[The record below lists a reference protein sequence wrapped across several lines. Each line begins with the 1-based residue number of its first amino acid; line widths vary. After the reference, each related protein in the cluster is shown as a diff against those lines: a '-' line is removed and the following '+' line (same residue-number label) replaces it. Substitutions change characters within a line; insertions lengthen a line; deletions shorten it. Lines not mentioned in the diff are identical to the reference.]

1 MQRAASI
8 EREQNEQKVIE
19 LPPAEAESILV
30 QRVEPQYPEHAR
42 QQQVQGAV
50 VLEVHIAADGTVE
63 AAHLVSGPPQL
74 VQAATDA
81 VKQWHF
87 QPRTKNGQPARM
99 HTLVTLMFG
108 LPC

>member
-8 EREQNEQKVIE
+8 EPEQNEQKVIE
-19 LPPAEAESILV
+19 LPPVEAESTLV
-30 QRVEPQYPEHAR
+30 QRVETQYPEHAR

-50 VLEVHIAADGTVE
+50 VLEVHIAAGTVE

-81 VKQWHF
+81 VKQWRF

-99 HTLVTLMFG
+99 HTLVTLIFG